1 MSALHTSLRHN
12 LACGFRLAL
21 FRPVSRAD
29 FHLGAVEYAALAVFN
44 LLVWIAGSYLR
55 SGTDPVF
62 IPSAI
67 PALMAYIP
75 MTLLFCLAASRLL
88 RDGSLFVAFAVMLA
102 SADLLFELVG
112 SLIYLCLEGQW
123 LPLPPQAQFG
133 LYGLYVLWVMV
144 TGLRV
149 QLLLAPWRAPGAKAV
164 ALLSVSMVL
173 LLLYIPRQEPWMAA
187 PPADQERQVSLLQE
201 EVFHAQD
208 GLLGRDLDR
217 LSAQR
222 PGETDLYF
230 LGVAPYG
237 LQDTF
242 VRELSAVRKLL
253 EESFDTVGR
262 SLSLINHPG
271 TLKAA
276 PLATATNLRMALTE
290 LGETLNVQE
299 DVLMLFLTTH
309 GSAGHELSFELPPL
323 QLQQVNPTAL
333 ARMLADSGIKWK
345 IIVISACYSGGF
357 VEALKDDNTLILTA
371 AEATHTSFGCET
383 GSDFTWFSKA
393 YFDQALREQ
402 VKQGGYSF
410 TAAFDRAKV
419 LVAEREKE
427 AGFEPSNPQMHLGNA
442 MREKLK
448 ELEARLA
455 QRAPVAPGTA
465 AVAGTPGESRQT
477 Q

>member
-1 MSALHTSLRHN
+1 MSAINTSLLHN

-29 FHLGAVEYAALAVFN
+29 YRVGALEYAALAVFN
-44 LLVWIAGSYLR
+44 LVVWVAGSYLR
-55 SGTDPVF
+55 SGSDPVF
-62 IPSAI
+62 VPSAMF
-67 PALMAYIP
+67 ALMAYIP
-75 MTLLFCLAASRLL
+75 VTLLFCLAASRLL
-88 RDGSLFVAFAVMLA
+88 RDDSLFIAFAVMLA

-112 SLIYLCLEGQW
+112 SLIYLSLEGQW
-123 LPLPPQAQFG
+123 LPLPPQAQFAQLG
-133 LYGLYVLWVMV
+133 LYVAYVLWVMV
-144 TGLRV
+144 IGLRV

-164 ALLSVSMVL
+164 AALFVGMVL
-173 LLLYIPRQEPWMAA
+173 LLLYIPRQEPWVAA
-187 PPADQERQVSLLQE
+187 PATQENPRPSLLQE
-201 EVFHAQD
+201 QVFHAQD

-222 PGETDLYF
+222 PGEPDLYF

-242 VRELSAVRKLL
+242 LRELSTVRKLL

-271 TLKAA
+271 TLTAA
-276 PLATATNLRMALTE
+276 PLATATNMRMALKE
-290 LGETLNVQE
+290 LGESLNVQE

-333 ARMLADSGIKWK
+333 ARMLADSGIRWK

-357 VEALKDDNTLILTA
+357 IEALKDENTLILTA
-371 AEATHTSFGCET
+371 SDATHTSFGCET
-383 GSDFTWFSKA
+383 DSDFTWFSKA
-393 YFDQALREQ
+393 YFDQALREEAR
-402 VKQGGYSF
+402 QGRYSF
-410 TAAFDRAKV
+410 IAAFERARV
-419 LVAEREKE
+419 LVAEREKA
-427 AGFEPSNPQMHLGNA
+427 AGHEPSNPQMHLGSA

-448 ELEARLA
+448 ELEARIA
-455 QRAPVAPGTA
+455 RRAAEQSSSTK
-465 AVAGTPGESRQT
+465 
-477 Q
+477 